1 MKPEKLII
9 SAIGPYAGQ
18 LPDIEFT
25 AFEDKGLF
33 LISGDTGAGK
43 TTIFDAICFAL
54 FGTTSGTYRN
64 TKNLRSEYASEN
76 TPSFVDFYFSHQGK
90 NYHVWRQPSFE
101 RQKQRGTGV
110 ITEKE
115 KAVLYEDGRPP
126 IEGLQQVNSA
136 VKDLLH
142 IDDKQ
147 FKQIAMIAQGEFW
160 ELLNAKTDQ
169 RTEIL
174 RTIFMTDGYKNIEYK
189 LKDRRD
195 AAFRI
200 KQKDEQSMLQHF
212 DDVAADEEDALY
224 GELEELR
231 KKAGESG
238 ELDLYLDKMIDL
250 MDRLAASDRERQK
263 ELKTA
268 LGKAEA
274 ELAKTAERLS
284 LAETANTFVRQI
296 ENARSNL
303 EEALTKA
310 KQAEAALEE
319 SKKAEPET
327 EKLSRD
333 ILKIDEEKEKY
344 RARDQHQMRLKEL
357 KNKEEAYGLEE
368 QALIEA
374 ETKLKTKIEKLV
386 EEEKSLAEKPA
397 ERVKALTRR
406 ERISELLETLNAL
419 AAERIPQREKRQR
432 ILADRQETFLKIRT
446 EYDEASRKRDEA
458 EHIFD
463 DMRAGLLA
471 AGLKEG
477 EKCPVC
483 GSTHHPEP
491 AVLKET
497 DITEEELK
505 MLRKEEK
512 TLQEQKNTANTEAE
526 KARISLEECERQLG
540 KELSECLKNPLL
552 GKEAGETALEERILA
567 ARDAKAK
574 TEKMSKEAIEACSVL
589 EQQCQRLEK
598 VQRELESARGK
609 ETESLNQRK
618 EEVRKNRQAAEQELT
633 GVKSAL
639 ETLGQL
645 NYSDWDTAEKER
657 DRLIKEKKG
666 ILESIAAAEKEKK
679 TADQKEAAVRSE
691 LKTYENSLKRLQEAD
706 AKGQAL
712 INIDELKAA
721 YEEEKANTDL
731 LRKNA
736 NRNEMRLRLNEEK
749 RKSILG
755 KKDEYEKAL
764 KEYTL
769 TQRLYNLVRGTT
781 GNGKITLEQYIQGAG
796 FDGMIAAANRRL
808 LPMSD
813 GQFELLRSDS
823 LGRRS
828 NNFLDLEVLDNYTGH
843 RRPVGSLSGE
853 ESFKA
858 SLSLALGLSDTVSSN
873 LGGVEMDALF
883 VDEGFGTL
891 DRKSID
897 SAMEILMNLTG
908 SSKLVGIISHRE
920 ELMEN
925 IPQQIKV
932 TKTKEGSQITIERG
946 V

>member
-843 RRPVGSLSGE
+843 RRPVGSLSGG

>member
-195 AAFRI
+195 AALRI

-250 MDRLAASDRERQK
+250 MDRLAASDRLRLM
-263 ELKTA
+263 ELKTV

-319 SKKAEPET
+319 AKKSEPET

-357 KNKEEAYGLEE
+357 KKKKEAYGLEE

-374 ETKLKTKIEKLV
+374 ETELKTKIEKLV

-432 ILADRQETFLKIRT
+432 TLADRQKTFLKIRT

-526 KARISLEECERQLG
+526 KARISLEECESQLG
-540 KELSECLKNPLL
+540 KEISECLKNPLL
-552 GKEAGETALEERILA
+552 GMEAGEKALEERILA

-574 TEKMSKEAIEACSVL
+574 TEMMSEEVIEACSVL

-639 ETLGQL
+639 ETLGRL

-657 DRLIKEKKG
+657 DRLIKEKKR

-706 AKGQAL
+706 VKGQAL
-712 INIDELKAA
+712 VNIDELKAA

-843 RRPVGSLSGE
+843 RRPVGSLSGG

>member
-432 ILADRQETFLKIRT
+432 ILADRQKTFLKIRT

-843 RRPVGSLSGE
+843 RRPVGSLSGG

>member
-115 KAVLYEDGRPP
+115 KAVLYEEGRTP
-126 IEGLQQVNSA
+126 IEGLQQVNNA

-195 AAFRI
+195 AALRI

-250 MDRLAASDRERQK
+250 MDRLAASDRLRLM
-263 ELKTA
+263 ELKTV

-319 SKKAEPET
+319 AKKSEPET

-357 KNKEEAYGLEE
+357 KKKKEAYGLEE

-374 ETKLKTKIEKLV
+374 ETELKTKIEKLV

-432 ILADRQETFLKIRT
+432 TLADRQKTFLKIRT

-526 KARISLEECERQLG
+526 KARISLEECESQLG
-540 KELSECLKNPLL
+540 KEISECLKNPLL
-552 GKEAGETALEERILA
+552 GMEAGEKALEERILA

-574 TEKMSKEAIEACSVL
+574 TEMMSEEVIEACSVL

-639 ETLGQL
+639 ETLGRL
-645 NYSDWDTAEKER
+645 NYSDWHTAEKER
-657 DRLIKEKKG
+657 DRLIKDKKR

-706 AKGQAL
+706 VKGQAL
-712 INIDELKAA
+712 VNIDELKAA

-843 RRPVGSLSGE
+843 RRPVGSLSGG

>member
-126 IEGLQQVNSA
+126 IEGLQQVNNA

-195 AAFRI
+195 AALRI

-212 DDVAADEEDALY
+212 DDVAADEGDELY

-238 ELDLYLDKMIDL
+238 ELDLYLDKMINL
-250 MDRLAASDRERQK
+250 MDRLAASDRLRLM

-274 ELAKTAERLS
+274 ELAKTGERLS

-319 SKKAEPET
+319 AKKAEPET

-357 KNKEEAYGLEE
+357 KKKEEAYGLEE

-374 ETKLKTKIEKLV
+374 ETELKTKIEKLV

-432 ILADRQETFLKIRT
+432 TLADRQKTFLKIRT

-526 KARISLEECERQLG
+526 KARISLEECEAQLG
-540 KELSECLKNPLL
+540 TELSEYLKNPLL
-552 GKEAGETALEERILA
+552 GMETGEASLEEQIRA
-567 ARDAKAK
+567 ARDAKTK
-574 TEKMSKEAIEACSVL
+574 TEKMSEEAAEACAVL

-598 VQRELESARGK
+598 VHRELESARGK
-609 ETESLNQRK
+609 EAESLNQRK

-639 ETLGQL
+639 ETLGRL

-657 DRLIKEKKG
+657 DRLIKEKKR

-706 AKGQAL
+706 AKGQTL

-721 YEEEKANTDL
+721 YEEEKVNTDL

-843 RRPVGSLSGE
+843 RRPVGSLSGG

>member
-110 ITEKE
+110 ITDKE
-115 KAVLYEDGRPP
+115 TAGLYEDGRPP
-126 IEGLQQVNSA
+126 IEGIQQDNSA

-147 FKQIAMIAQGEFW
+147 VKQIAIIAQGEFW

-195 AAFRI
+195 AALRI

-250 MDRLAASDRERQK
+250 MDRLAASDRLRLM
-263 ELKTA
+263 ELKTV

-319 SKKAEPET
+319 AKKSEPET

-357 KNKEEAYGLEE
+357 KKKKEAYGLEE
-368 QALIEA
+368 QAIIKA
-374 ETKLKTKIEKLV
+374 ETEMKTTIEKSV
-386 EEEKSLAEKPA
+386 EEEKRLAEKPA

-432 ILADRQETFLKIRT
+432 TLADRQKTFLKIRT

-526 KARISLEECERQLG
+526 KARISLEECESQLG
-540 KELSECLKNPLL
+540 KEISECLKNPLL
-552 GKEAGETALEERILA
+552 GMEAGEKALEERILA

-574 TEKMSKEAIEACSVL
+574 TEMMSEEVIEACSVL

-639 ETLGQL
+639 ETLGRL

-657 DRLIKEKKG
+657 DRLIKEKKR

-706 AKGQAL
+706 VKGQAL
-712 INIDELKAA
+712 VNIDELKAA

-843 RRPVGSLSGE
+843 RRPVGSLSGG

>member
-64 TKNLRSEYASEN
+64 TKNLRSEYASET

-115 KAVLYEDGRPP
+115 KAVLYEEGRTP
-126 IEGLQQVNSA
+126 IEGLQQVNNA

-195 AAFRI
+195 AALRI

-212 DDVAADEEDALY
+212 DDVAADEGDELY

-238 ELDLYLDKMIDL
+238 ELDLYLDKMINL
-250 MDRLAASDRERQK
+250 MDRLAASDRLRLM

-274 ELAKTAERLS
+274 ELAKTGERLS

-319 SKKAEPET
+319 AKKAEPET

-333 ILKIDEEKEKY
+333 ILKIEEEKEKY

-357 KNKEEAYGLEE
+357 KKKEEAYGLEE

-374 ETKLKTKIEKLV
+374 ETELKTKIEKLV

-432 ILADRQETFLKIRT
+432 TLADRQKTFLKIRT

-526 KARISLEECERQLG
+526 KAGISLEECERQLG

-574 TEKMSKEAIEACSVL
+574 TEKMSEEAIEACSVL
-589 EQQCQRLEK
+589 EQQCQRLEQ

-639 ETLGQL
+639 ETLGRL
-645 NYSDWDTAEKER
+645 NYSDWHTAEKER
-657 DRLIKEKKG
+657 DRLIKDKKR

-736 NRNEMRLRLNEEK
+736 NRNEMRQRLNEEK
-749 RKSILG
+749 QKSILG

-769 TQRLYNLVRGTT
+769 TQRLYDLVRGTT

-843 RRPVGSLSGE
+843 RRPVGSLSGG

>member
-115 KAVLYEDGRPP
+115 KAVLYEEGRTP
-126 IEGLQQVNSA
+126 IEGLQQVNNA

-195 AAFRI
+195 AALRI

-250 MDRLAASDRERQK
+250 MDRLAASDRLRLM

-319 SKKAEPET
+319 AKKAEPET

-357 KNKEEAYGLEE
+357 KKKKEAYRLEE

-374 ETKLKTKIEKLV
+374 ETELKTKIEKLV

-432 ILADRQETFLKIRT
+432 ILADRQKTFLKIRT

-471 AGLKEG
+471 ASLKEG

-552 GKEAGETALEERILA
+552 GKEAGETVLEERILA
-567 ARDAKAK
+567 ARDAKTK
-574 TEKMSKEAIEACSVL
+574 TEKMSEEAAEACAVL
-589 EQQCQRLEK
+589 EQQCQRLEQ

-645 NYSDWDTAEKER
+645 NFTDWNTAEKER
-657 DRLIKEKKG
+657 DRLIKEKKR

-691 LKTYENSLKRLQEAD
+691 LKTYEISLKRLQEAD
-706 AKGQAL
+706 AKGRTR
-712 INIDELKAA
+712 IDIDELKAA
-721 YEEEKANTDL
+721 YEEEKAGTDL
-731 LRKNA
+731 LRKNVS
-736 NRNEMRLRLNEEK
+736 RNEMRSRLNEEK
-749 RKSILG
+749 LKSILG
-755 KKDEYEKAL
+755 KKDEYEKAR

-843 RRPVGSLSGE
+843 RRPVGSLSGG